1 MVGSRRLRGYAW
13 GRIHRARGMLS
24 VGLFGV
30 AIGGGLATSKLDPH
44 TARHL
49 AILCAIVSVLLAHD
63 VRQLIWGDTQSKSA
77 GAAPR
82 HAERHYS

>member
-1 MVGSRRLRGYAW
+1 MFSSGRSQTWHGRLKTPKGIRMETNSS
-13 GRIHRARGMLS
+13 RARAMLS

-63 VRQLIWGDTQSKSA
+63 VRQLIWGDTQSK
-77 GAAPR
+77 
-82 HAERHYS
+82 